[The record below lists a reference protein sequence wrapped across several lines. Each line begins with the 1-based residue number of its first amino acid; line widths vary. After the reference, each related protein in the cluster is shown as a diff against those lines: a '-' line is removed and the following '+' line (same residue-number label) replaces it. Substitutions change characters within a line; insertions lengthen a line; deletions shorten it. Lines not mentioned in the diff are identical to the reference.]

1 MRLKS
6 TWLFDYRQQRHLAAY
21 VRLIQRSTPSP
32 GSLPCPIQQTD
43 TMKHARHA
51 QPIRIETIAS
61 TVIRIHREN
70 SGLEQ
75 RIEDVTPRS
84 ALQTLAASIGL
95 RAHVRRTV

>member
-1 MRLKS
+1 MN
-6 TWLFDYRQQRHLAAY
+6 Y
-21 VRLIQRSTPSP
+21 
-32 GSLPCPIQQTD
+32 
-43 TMKHARHA
+43 ARHA
-51 QPIRIETIAS
+51 QPIGIETIAS